1 MPHDLESPAKLKLG
15 MDAAQE
21 PQDWSDAEQFPTLRQ
36 ALEAAVDRMAEHPW
50 IRAGGKTIAPPDVDD
65 LWKEAFRPLSD

>member
-1 MPHDLESPAKLKLG
+1 MAHHLDSPAQLLFG
-15 MDAAQE
+15 ADQTQE
-21 PQDWSDAEQFPTLRQ
+21 STEWATAERFDTLRE

-50 IRAGGKTIAPPDVDD
+50 IRVGDQVIAPPDVDD

>member
-1 MPHDLESPAKLKLG
+1 MAHHLDSPAQLLFG
-15 MDAAQE
+15 ADPIQE
-21 PQDWSDAEQFPTLRQ
+21 PGEWAAAERFNTLRE

-50 IRAGGKTIAPPDVDD
+50 IRVGNRVIAPPDVDD